1 MKILDEIQFDSF
13 FARVD
18 QGELILKKTK
28 MVSLTIKIHPDL
40 LEQIDLHIEGV
51 RFRSRGHF
59 IGCAVADFIELGPE
73 LKPRKNFPYPE
84 KVKNE

>member
-1 MKILDEIQFDSF
+1 MKILDEIRLDSF
-13 FARVD
+13 FAQVD
-18 QGELILKKTK
+18 QGELIPIPIRGPMKKTK

-40 LEQIDLHIEGV
+40 LEQIDRHIEGV

-73 LKPRKNFPYPE
+73 LKPE
-84 KVKNE
+84 KVKK